1 MREVSVRKD
10 LTQFIKDLRAAQR
23 RSEIVAGTLTKNRA
37 TTIPDKKKQQDKYA
51 ARGRVQV
58 EE

>member
-1 MREVSVRKD
+1 VRKD